1 MTGSVR
7 FYLHAVRGKYCGKL
21 KIHCGLRRSLAEPAK
36 FTVEVADNVI
46 ASKRVGKVNEEYY

>member
-1 MTGSVR
+1 MKGSVR
-7 FYLHAVRGKYCGKL
+7 FYLSAVKSKYCGNL
-21 KIHCGLRRSLAEPAK
+21 KIHCGLRSLAETAK